1 MTFHDRR
8 PSARRPR
15 RSNLPKDFRRLL
27 DTADTAH
34 EPSRNERLHERAIE
48 LNADS
53 LRDDETNA
61 RDYSSKIALA
71 NVFLRPFGV
80 QFIVNDR
87 AFHIHEEW
95 NGAIG
100 AAWLD
105 DGPAGAALRVLKSLA
120 LDRGAPVPRPGQ
132 RHRLRLSLTD
142 THGGATSQEKRLA
155 TRSMEKL
162 NSRIMTMRD
171 ADPAIVAS
179 GEAYERERVRL
190 EVFFPGINKAAWE
203 AIVEAKTDKKR
214 RVVDV
219 GSRGAASNCFRYGNP
234 TLTAINDELRR
245 LKAQTLAEIARVID
259 GVLAM
264 ADRSPISEEMPARK
278 SDLPRYYIAKR
289 MFLFQQVKQPAPDTS
304 NIFDRTGA
312 GRDDCT
318 AILSPFGLGAS
329 DDKRAGG
336 GSAGRALR
344 RELKLEGK
352 KAKVIDITDR
362 WCSGRQ
368 SYADAHLR
376 SNEKRPIN
384 PEHDW
389 GNALFE
395 KPDYPGGSPATR
407 SRSTAVLLCVQNEM

>member
-8 PSARRPR
+8 PPVRRPR
-15 RSNLPKDFRRLL
+15 RSNIPKDFRRLL

-34 EPSRNERLHERAIE
+34 EPSRNERLYEQAIE
-48 LNADS
+48 LNADM
-53 LRDDETNA
+53 LRDDETKA

-80 QFIVNDR
+80 QFIVNESVL
-87 AFHIHEEW
+87 HIHEEW

-105 DGPAGAALRVLKSLA
+105 DGPAGGVLRHLKSLA

-132 RHRLRLSLTD
+132 RHRLGLSLTD

-155 TRSMEKL
+155 TRSKEKL
-162 NSRIMTMRD
+162 NARIMTMRD
-171 ADPAIVAS
+171 ADPAIVAT
-179 GEAYERERVRL
+179 GEAYECERFRL
-190 EVFFPGINKAAWE
+190 EVFFPGINKTAWE
-203 AIVEAKTDKKR
+203 AIVEAKTDKKG

-219 GSRGAASNCFRYGNP
+219 GSRGPASNCFRYSNP

-245 LKAQTLAEIARVID
+245 SAQTLAEIARVID
-259 GVLAM
+259 VVISRLAT
-264 ADRSPISEEMPARK
+264 DRAALSEEMPARK
-278 SDLPRYYIAKR
+278 SDLPRYYITKR
-289 MFLFQQVKQPAPDTS
+289 AFLFQQVKQSAPDAS
-304 NIFDRTGA
+304 NVFDRTGA

-318 AILSPFGLGAS
+318 AILNPFGLGAS
-329 DDKRAGG
+329 DDKKAGG

-362 WCSGRQ
+362 WCGGRQ

-376 SNEKRPIN
+376 SIEKRPIN

-389 GNALFE
+389 GNAFFE
-395 KPDYPGGSPATR
+395 KPDYPRGITGYPKSINGGLA
-407 SRSTAVLLCVQNEM
+407 LCSK